1 MRLTRG
7 RNASGPNLCREGRL
21 LALEGGCGSTLEE
34 IVVLR
39 LAVNLSTTF
48 IYSACFPRLNCIYIP
63 KCSETTFSSATSAL
77 QRRGVQHHDN
87 MYLIKFSS
95 HKFDSNLKPF
105 RNLKSSPLA
114 STILT
119 VFRNAHISCNCI
131 SAAATSNSVC
141 SYISSQ
147 HQGQD
152 ARPKRFPA
160 DDAE

>member
-21 LALEGGCGSTLEE
+21 LALEGGCGRTLEE

-39 LAVNLSTTF
+39 LVVDLSTTF

-63 KCSETTFSSATSAL
+63 QCTQPVRQCFRAPR
-77 QRRGVQHHDN
+77 QRRGVQHV
-87 MYLIKFSS
+87 IKFSS
-95 HKFDSNLKPF
+95 HKFDSNLKP
-105 RNLKSSPLA
+105 LHKSSPLA

-119 VFRNAHISCNCI
+119 VFRNAYISCNCI